1 MSDTPVSTDGTT
13 PEGNPTPAVDKPLE
27 PQGKVFDEAYVK
39 SLRDEAAAARV
50 AKKDAV
56 DAAVNELNLKH
67 QQELAERDTAYTE
80 LQNQLGA
87 AWIELE
93 KVYLSLDAKVPND
106 KVRAFIEILDGTD
119 RDSIAASVQS
129 RLELVGGFDSRT
141 PSPAFDPSQGRGGK
155 PPLPLNGDPILEAIK
170 SAVGIKK

>member
-1 MSDTPVSTDGTT
+1 MSDNANTES
-13 PEGNPTPAVDKPLE
+13 TPAGDQTQEVSKPME
-27 PQGKVFDEAYVK
+27 PQGKVYDEAYVK
-39 SLRDEAAAARV
+39 ALREEAAAHRI

-56 DAAVNELNLKH
+56 EAAVKELTEKH
-67 QQELAERDTAYTE
+67 QQELAARDLAYAE
-80 LQNQLGA
+80 LQKQLGD

-106 KVRAFIEILDGTD
+106 KVRAFIEILDGND
-119 RDSIAASVQS
+119 RDSIAASVKS
-129 RLELVGGFDSRT
+129 RLELVGGFDSKT

-170 SAVGIKK
+170 QAVGIKK

>member
-1 MSDTPVSTDGTT
+1 MSDNAT
-13 PEGNPTPAVDKPLE
+13 PESTPAGDQTPGGSEKPME
-27 PQGKVFDEAYVK
+27 PQGKVYDEAYVK
-39 SLRDEAAAARV
+39 ALRDEAAAHRI

-56 DAAVNELNLKH
+56 EAAVRELTEKH
-67 QQELAERDTAYTE
+67 QKELADRDTAYTE
-80 LQNQLGA
+80 LQNQLGQ

-129 RLELVGGFDSRT
+129 RLELVGGFDSKT

-170 SAVGIKK
+170 AAVGIKK

>member
-1 MSDTPVSTDGTT
+1 MSDNAT
-13 PEGNPTPAVDKPLE
+13 PESTPAGDQTQEVSKPME
-27 PQGKVFDEAYVK
+27 PQGKVYDEAYVK
-39 SLRDEAAAARV
+39 ALREEAAAHRI

-56 DAAVNELNLKH
+56 EAAVKELTEKH
-67 QQELAERDTAYTE
+67 QQELAARDLAYAE
-80 LQNQLGA
+80 LQKQLGD

-106 KVRAFIEILDGTD
+106 KVRAFIEILDGND
-119 RDSIAASVQS
+119 RDSIAESVKS
-129 RLELVGGFDSRT
+129 RLELVGGFDSKT

-170 SAVGIKK
+170 QAVGIKK

>member
-1 MSDTPVSTDGTT
+1 MSDNPTPENT
-13 PEGNPTPAVDKPLE
+13 PEGEAAPEAPKPLE

-56 DAAVNELNLKH
+56 DAAIAAAKAEH
-67 QQELAERDTAYTE
+67 QAELAARDLAYTE

-106 KVRAFIEILDGTD
+106 KVRAFVEILDGTD
-119 RDSIAASVQS
+119 ADSIGESVKS
-129 RLELVGGFDSRT
+129 RLELVGGFDSK
-141 PSPAFDPSQGRGGK
+141 SPAFDPSHGRGGK
-155 PPLPLNGDPILEAIK
+155 PPLPLNGDPILDAIK
-170 SAVGIKK
+170 AAVGIKK

>member
-1 MSDTPVSTDGTT
+1 MSDNPVSTDGST
-13 PEGNPTPAVDKPLE
+13 PEGNPVPATDKPME

-56 DAAVNELNLKH
+56 DAAVKELSEKH
-67 QQELAERDTAYTE
+67 SAELAARDLRNTE
-80 LQNQLGA
+80 LQNELGG

-93 KVYLSLDAKVPND
+93 KVYLSLDAQVPND

-119 RDSIAASVQS
+119 RDSIGESVKS
-129 RLELVGGFDSRT
+129 RLELVGGFDSKS

-155 PPLPLNGDPILEAIK
+155 PPLPLNGDPILDAI
-170 SAVGIKK
+170 SRAVGIKK

>member
-1 MSDTPVSTDGTT
+1 MSD
-13 PEGNPTPAVDKPLE
+13 NPTPESTPEATPAPEAATPME

-56 DAAVNELNLKH
+56 DAAVNALKATH
-67 QQELAERDTAYTE
+67 AEELAARDLAYTE
-80 LQNQLGA
+80 LQNELGA

-119 RDSIAASVQS
+119 KESIGESVTK
-129 RLELVGGFDSRT
+129 RLSLVEGLGGGK

-155 PPLPLNGDPILEAIK
+155 PPLPLNGDPILDAI
-170 SAVGIKK
+170 SRAVGIKK